1 MRKQTSIQC
10 MRFLPTTAAAL
21 LVISASLPAQDPPR
35 VMPGTPRT
43 DIRVDVTEVVVPV
56 TVKDSEGNFVNGL
69 KPQQFRLLDNDKE
82 QDIKVDATYF
92 PISIVVAIQANG
104 AVDAV
109 LPQIKRVGSL
119 IEAMVVGEQGE
130 VAVLAFDHRL
140 QVKQDFTFDRTKVS
154 EAIKDIKVGS
164 SSARMIDAVQT
175 SVRMLKSRP
184 RNRRRIVLLISETR
198 DVASESRLRE
208 ALIEAQLANVTVYT
222 VNVSRLVTALTG
234 ERVPPRPDPL
244 PPAARSMP
252 SNVPATPT
260 SVAQKWGG
268 PGGTADFVPLMLEIF
283 RDVKAIFKDNPVEAF
298 TKGTGG
304 HEYSFVK
311 QDALEQ
317 AIQDIGAEIH
327 SQYIINYNPNN
338 KEDGGF
344 HEIKVF
350 VDYSGAHTEHRP
362 GYWLASVF

>member
-1 MRKQTSIQC
+1 M
-10 MRFLPTTAAAL
+10 
-21 LVISASLPAQDPPR
+21 
-35 VMPGTPRT
+35 MPGTPRS
-43 DIRVDVTEVVVPV
+43 DIRVNVTEIVVPV
-56 TVKDSEGNFVNGL
+56 TVKDSSGNFVNGL
-69 KPQQFRLLDNDKE
+69 KPQQFRLLDNEKE
-82 QDIKVDATYF
+82 QDIKVDAMYF
-92 PISIVVAIQANG
+92 PLSVVVAVQANG

-109 LPQIKRVGSL
+109 LPQVKRVGSL

-130 VAVLAFDHRL
+130 VAVMAFDHRL
-140 QVKQDFTFDRTKVS
+140 QVLQDFTLEREKVS
-154 EAIKDIKVGS
+154 EAFKKLRTGS
-164 SSARMIDAVQT
+164 SSARMIDAVQE

-184 RNRRRIVLLISETR
+184 RTRRRIVLLISETR

-208 ALIEAQLANVTVYT
+208 ALIEAQLANVSVYT
-222 VNVSRLVTALTG
+222 VNISRLVTSLTG
-234 ERVPPRPDPL
+234 ERVPPRPDPM

-268 PGGTADFVPLMLEIF
+268 PGGGADFIPLMLEIF

-304 HEYSFVK
+304 REYSFVK
-311 QDALEQ
+311 QDALER
-317 AIQDIGAEIH
+317 AVQDIGSEIH

-338 KEDGGF
+338 KEEGGF
-344 HEIKVF
+344 HLIKVY
-350 VDYSGAHTEHRP
+350 VDYPGATTEHRP